1 MAIVPKFDLSLS
13 GYQIR
18 TTPGTDA
25 VACASSADF
34 RDVQKPSGFAMESER
49 NPIGIA
55 LFACQCPPLNT
66 YLHYIGR
73 RQHDTSIRRL
83 FFS

>member
-1 MAIVPKFDLSLS
+1 MPKFDLSLS

-18 TTPGTDA
+18 TTPRTDA

-55 LFACQCPPLNT
+55 LSHVSAPAE
-66 YLHYIGR
+66 YIPSLYR
-73 RQHDTSIRRL
+73 AKTA
-83 FFS
+83 